1 MQRVVISGLRSSEG
15 HQSLVVCPWGL
26 CRVRS
31 CSASS
36 LMTWWMGWGHPQHF
50 AGGTEQLTPQEPGQ
64 SGEQTAGSSLSST
77 KASVHEA
84 DEEI

>member
-1 MQRVVISGLRSSEG
+1 
-15 HQSLVVCPWGL
+15 
-26 CRVRS
+26 
-31 CSASS
+31 
-36 LMTWWMGWGHPQHF
+36 MTWRVGWGHPQHF

-77 KASVHEA
+77 EASVHEA